1 MKKTIAILLA
11 AICGF
16 VIVGKF
22 TFYSIT
28 KGNTEKLTN
37 AQNRI
42 NQAQTARII
51 LQNLASRLAVE
62 SKTDPAMAQLMRQHG
77 ISIEIDGVKYPQSQ

>member
-16 VIVGKF
+16 IIIAKF

-28 KGNTEKLTN
+28 RGNTEKL
-37 AQNRI
+37 AQAQRRI
-42 NQAQTARII
+42 SEAQTARII

-62 SKTDPAMAQLMRQHG
+62 SKSDPSMAQLMRQYG
-77 ISIEIDGVKYPQSQ
+77 ISIEIDGVKYPQQ